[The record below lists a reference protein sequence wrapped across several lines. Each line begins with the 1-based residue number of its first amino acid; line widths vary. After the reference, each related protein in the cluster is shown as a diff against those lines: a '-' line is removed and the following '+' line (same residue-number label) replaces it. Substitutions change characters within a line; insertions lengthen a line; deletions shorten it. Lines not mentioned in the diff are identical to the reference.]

1 MKRAYSILLTTLAI
15 LWMAAGCV
23 KPVTP
28 PEEQEQEQPE
38 NPENPDQPDQPDQP
52 PVDLKD
58 LTLTVS
64 IEGDGIFQDN
74 PSYVMH
80 VTNPNSVEVEA
91 RIQSR
96 VSSDFKKEIAMVD
109 FMEKIPASSTKDITI
124 TPQADSWA
132 AGFYKVN
139 CYVDGKTRVGIAF
152 GIRPFEI
159 VSAPD
164 KQPDFDEFWTAA
176 YEQLKGIDMNPGFV
190 ATKKSGTWMVSM
202 QSIPDGLEGEPMV
215 IRGYYIEP
223 AADGKKHPVIVH
235 YYGYDDFPGT
245 TKLELPAG
253 IAGYA
258 HLWLSAR
265 GQRINARAASLRSDG
280 IEEDFVNPYGKQWF
294 TVNFGDKESYYYRGA
309 YMDCVQ
315 GIRFLAL
322 CDDERVKGRI
332 DMDNVFVEGMSQ
344 GGAFSYA
351 AAALSMDY
359 PVKAIAPGV
368 AFMGD
373 FPDYFVIAASD
384 GGGFPSMAQQ
394 CKKELGWD
402 DAKMYE
408 FLSYFDTKNLATRI
422 TCPINA
428 NIGLIDN
435 ICPPHT
441 NIAPFNNALTPAAD
455 KQMTFYPKMGHAVPS
470 GWETAYKKFFEN
482 YMK

>member
-1 MKRAYSILLTTLAI
+1 MCLQKQFTMKKTFFPILLTVLAVLTL
-15 LWMAAGCV
+15 
-23 KPVTP
+23 PVSCTKTP
-28 PEEQEQEQPE
+28 DDQNQEQEQEQQPE
-38 NPENPDQPDQPDQP
+38 
-52 PVDLKD
+52 DLLD

-64 IEGDGIFQDN
+64 LEGDGIFEND
-74 PSYVMH
+74 PAYTMH
-80 VTNPNSVEVEA
+80 VTNPNGVEVEA

-96 VSSDFKKEIAMVD
+96 VSTDSKKEVAMVD
-109 FMEKIPASSTKDITI
+109 FMEKIPANGTKDIVIKPT
-124 TPQADSWA
+124 ADNWA
-132 AGFYKVN
+132 PGFYKVN
-139 CYVDGKTRVGIAF
+139 CYVDGRTRVGLAF

-164 KQPDFDEFWTAA
+164 KQSDFDDFWAAA
-176 YEQLKGIDMNPGFV
+176 YAQLKAVDMKAGFTP
-190 ATKKSGTWMVSM
+190 TKKAGTWMVSM
-202 QSIPDGLEGEPMV
+202 QSVPDGLQGDPMV
-215 IRGYYIEP
+215 IRAYYIEP
-223 AADGKKHPVIVH
+223 ADDGKKHPAIVH

-245 TKLELPAG
+245 GKLDLPG
-253 IAGYA
+253 GSSEYA
-258 HLWLSAR
+258 HLWLSTR
-265 GQRINARAASLRSDG
+265 GQRINARAKNLRADG
-280 IEEDFVNPYGKQWF
+280 IDEDFVNPYDKQWF
-294 TVNFGDKESYYYRGA
+294 TVNFGDKDSYYYRGA

-322 CDDERVKGRI
+322 CEDEKVKGRI

-359 PVKAIAPGV
+359 PVRAIAPGV

-384 GGGFPSMAQQ
+384 GGGFPSMAQS

-422 TCPINA
+422 TCPIYA
-428 NIGLIDN
+428 NIGLMDN

-441 NIAPFNNALTPAAD
+441 NIAPYNNALTPAAD
-455 KQMTFYPKMGHAVPS
+455 KQMTFYPKMGHEVPS
-470 GWETAYKKFFEN
+470 GWESKYKAFFQN
-482 YMK
+482 HMGGNQ

>member
-1 MKRAYSILLTTLAI
+1 MRKTFFSILLAALVVPFLT
-15 LWMAAGCV
+15 AGCT
-23 KPVTP
+23 KPENSEP
-28 PEEQEQEQPE
+28 GQEQGQEQKPE
-38 NPENPDQPDQPDQP
+38 
-52 PVDLKD
+52 DLQD
-58 LTLTVS
+58 LTLAVS
-64 IEGDGIFQDN
+64 IEGDGIFESN

-96 VSSDFKKEIAMVD
+96 VSTDFKKEVASVD
-109 FMEKIPASSTKDITI
+109 FMEKIPANSTKDIAI
-124 TPQADSWA
+124 SPAADSWA
-132 AGFYKVN
+132 PGFYKVN
-139 CYVDGKTRVGIAF
+139 CYVDGRSRTGLAF

-164 KQPDFDEFWTAA
+164 KQKDFDEFWSAA
-176 YEQLKGIDMNPGFV
+176 YNQLKAIDMKVSFV
-190 ATKKSGTWMVSM
+190 PTKKEGTYMVVM
-202 QSIPDGLEGEPMV
+202 QSVPDGLEGEPMV

-223 AADGKKHPVIVH
+223 AADGKKHPAIVH

-245 TKLELPAG
+245 GKLDLPG
-253 IAGYA
+253 GSSEFA
-258 HLWLSAR
+258 HLWLSTR
-265 GQRINARAASLRSDG
+265 GQRINARARNLRSDG
-280 IEEDFVNPYGKQWF
+280 IEEDFVNPYDKQWF
-294 TVNFGDKESYYYRGA
+294 TVNFGDKNSYYYRGA

-322 CDDERVKGRI
+322 CEDEKVKGRI

-351 AAALSMDY
+351 AAALSMEY
-359 PVKAIAPGV
+359 PVRAIAPGV

-373 FPDYFVIAASD
+373 FPDYFVIASGD

-394 CKKELGWD
+394 CKKDLNWD

-408 FLSYFDTKNLATRI
+408 FMSYFDTKNLATRI
-422 TCPINA
+422 SCPIFA
-428 NIGLIDN
+428 NIGLMDN

-441 NIAPFNNALTPAAD
+441 NIAPYNNAKTSSGD

-470 GWETAYKKFFEN
+470 GWESKYKAFFQSHMAGE
-482 YMK
+482 